1 MTDINNKDQR
11 DIEYVSKSRMKREMH
26 ELQALGEKLVELS
39 DEQIQQLK
47 IPDGLRDAV
56 LQAKAI
62 KKHGA
67 RRRQLQYIGRLM
79 RDIDAHDIQNQYD
92 NVTQHSAAAI
102 AQLHQ
107 VEKWRDRLLQ
117 DEDQA
122 LQAFLQQFPNTD
134 RQQLRQ
140 LIRTAHQEHLNNKP
154 PKAYRKL
161 FHFIKDL
168 LVS

>member
-1 MTDINNKDQR
+1 MNNNDEHE
-11 DIEYVSKSRMKREMH
+11 IEYVSKSRMKRDMH
-26 ELQALGEKLVELS
+26 ALQALGEKLVELS
-39 DEQIQQLK
+39 DEQIQQLN
-47 IPDGLRDAV
+47 IPDQLRDAV

-67 RRRQLQYIGRLM
+67 KRRQLQYIGRLM
-79 RDIDAHDIQNQYD
+79 RDIDAGDIKQQYD
-92 NVTQHSAAAI
+92 NVTQHSAAAV

-107 VEKWRDRLLQ
+107 VEKWRERLLK

-122 LQAFLQQFPNTD
+122 LPDFLQQYPDTD

-140 LIRTAHQEHLNNKP
+140 LLRTARQEHLNNKP

-168 LVS
+168 LAS